1 MQRQQMDKLAHGNLR
16 FDKIDDGEAVE
27 RAKNSHRNSVAVFYA
42 KSLNFLD
49 KMQLFYYTILCQMR

>member
-27 RAKNSHRNSVAVFYA
+27 RAKNSHRNSVAVFYV
-42 KSLNFLD
+42 
-49 KMQLFYYTILCQMR
+49 